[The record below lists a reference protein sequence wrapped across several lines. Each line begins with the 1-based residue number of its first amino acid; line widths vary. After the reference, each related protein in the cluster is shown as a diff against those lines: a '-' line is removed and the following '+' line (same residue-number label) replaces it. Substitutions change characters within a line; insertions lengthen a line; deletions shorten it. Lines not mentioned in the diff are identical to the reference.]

1 MVSVPECCL
10 ASLHHRL
17 WVSRCG
23 DLAGATVRARV
34 RACRGSGGRGRSA
47 GSARSGRNDSGA
59 RPAGR
64 ASTPCPRGRSAPQC
78 CRGTDTS
85 PSIPSTVLHPCSSS
99 SSSSTRRRKRG
110 LRSRS
115 SNCRAACLGRVR
127 RAPAGVS
134 RRPALESAAA
144 DTRPCARQ
152 APMTGP
158 RGSSEAHL
166 GGLLSVER
174 RHPPW
179 RAGGTCT
186 VPFRAEDGAVG
197 GSPPS
202 RRSRTHL
209 AGAISTAGFRS

>member
-34 RACRGSGGRGRSA
+34 RASRGSGGRGRSA

-127 RAPAGVS
+127 RAPAGV
-134 RRPALESAAA
+134 
-144 DTRPCARQ
+144 
-152 APMTGP
+152 
-158 RGSSEAHL
+158 EAHL

-179 RAGGTCT
+179 GAGGTCT

-209 AGAISTAGFRS
+209 AGAISAAGFRS